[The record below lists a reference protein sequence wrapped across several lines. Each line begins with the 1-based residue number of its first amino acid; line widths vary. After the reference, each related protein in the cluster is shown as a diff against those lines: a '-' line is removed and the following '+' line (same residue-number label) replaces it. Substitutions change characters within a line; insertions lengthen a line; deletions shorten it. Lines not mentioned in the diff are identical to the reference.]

1 MDIVRE
7 ENQERAILEL
17 DPMTVLKQVA
27 HTQNTLS
34 QRQLLK
40 GSFEVDKKDEVD
52 YIRMRDE
59 KGKYQKLTESYE
71 ERYDDRTGVK
81 ETFL

>member
-1 MDIVRE
+1 MSWI
-7 ENQERAILEL
+7 QLEKKTRKEQL

-40 GSFEVDKKDEVD
+40 GSFEVDKKEEVD
-52 YIRMRDE
+52 YIRVRDE
-59 KGKYQKLTESYE
+59 KGKYQKLTESYRE
-71 ERYDDRTGVK
+71 GYDDRKSVK
-81 ETFL
+81 